1 MGDIWIHSKDDMT
14 IIHIPEI
21 KELANAMNKI
31 ANEMNKI
38 ANEMNK
44 IANELAKANN
54 TNSGKHM
61 ADYVEKFEEE

>member
-1 MGDIWIHSKDDMT
+1 MIKITGDIWIHSKDDMT

-38 ANEMNK
+38 ANE
-44 IANELAKANN
+44 LAKANN
-54 TNSGKHM
+54 TNTGKHM
-61 ADYVEKFEEE
+61 AGYIEKFEEE

>member
-1 MGDIWIHSKDDMT
+1 MIKITGDIWIHSKDDMT

-38 ANEMNK
+38 ANE
-44 IANELAKANN
+44 LAKANN
-54 TNSGKHM
+54 TNTGKHM
-61 ADYVEKFEEE
+61 AGYVETFEEG

>member
-1 MGDIWIHSKDDMT
+1 MIKITGDIWIHSKDDMT

-38 ANEMNK
+38 ANE
-44 IANELAKANN
+44 LAKANN

-61 ADYVEKFEEE
+61 AGYVEKVEEE

>member
-1 MGDIWIHSKDDMT
+1 MIKITGDIWIHSKDDMT

-38 ANEMNK
+38 ANE
-44 IANELAKANN
+44 LAKANN

>member
-1 MGDIWIHSKDDMT
+1 MTGDIWIHSKDDMT

-38 ANEMNK
+38 ANE
-44 IANELAKANN
+44 LAKANN